1 MPARPCLDVL
11 AVQDGSLSPVT
22 DPRAQLML
30 FDFDGT
36 LCLGDDPVLAYAV
49 AVEDRLRAR
58 GESTALRDNVRH
70 ALNSDDLN
78 SDDLGIVPGGA
89 AETATP
95 QDGYQLVQALGQAA
109 GLDEAECSAAFRAAR
124 AQLIAGGLH
133 RTDVHTPAGVQSLLA
148 ELRQSA
154 AVVLVTNAP
163 AEGFSLWLEALGLS
177 AAFDAV
183 INDAAKPAGM
193 PAAVTRARSLTG
205 ISDSS
210 PVLSIGDIWAN
221 DLAPVAEL
229 GGTTVLIDRHAAGAG
244 SPDHRV
250 RSFAEAAPLLRQ
262 WVQNPR

>member
-1 MPARPCLDVL
+1 MCWLHVL

-36 LCLGDDPVLAYAV
+36 LCLGDDPVLAYAA

-58 GESTALRDNVRH
+58 GESIPLRDNVRH
-70 ALNSDDLN
+70 ALD

-133 RTDVHTPAGVQSLLA
+133 RTDVHAPAGVQSLLA